1 MIDGG
6 GLSRALRAVHA
17 AGELTRSDL
26 CAATGLNRSSVAA
39 IVHELIERGVVEEGA
54 GSSGGVGRPSLVVRA
69 IPDSVA
75 VIGWDVRADSSS
87 AIVEGLGGR
96 ILHRWSKVHRRGS
109 TDPYEVAARIVA
121 GSSEIVEEMPDHLI
135 LVGIGCAIPG
145 IVDPIG
151 SVTISSAPAGSST
164 TGSSTSGSST
174 TGIVHRAPTLGWV
187 DTPFGV
193 IVSEA
198 IRERFG
204 SDLPVLLGNDANLG
218 AMAEWTRGAGRRSR
232 VMVFVSGDV
241 GIGGGVIIDG
251 QPLTGATG
259 FAGEIGHIRF
269 DPQGAACRCGARGC
283 WETVIGLTSIVSSAG
298 LDPLKAGIDDVLA
311 GASTGDRGCQ
321 AALVDAARA
330 VGQGLAPV
338 VNMVNPDTIV
348 LAGHLEVLLEHYRHT
363 ILEELRHT
371 LSRENTAIRVL
382 GPELGGDSIV
392 VGAAEFAFEYAL
404 ERPQRWLDSSEFL
417 RSE

>member
-1 MIDGG
+1 MIEGG
-6 GLSRALRAVHA
+6 GISRALRAVHA

-26 CAATGLNRSSVAA
+26 GAATGLNRSSVAT

-54 GSSGGVGRPSLVVRA
+54 GASGGVGRPSLMVRA
-69 IPDSVA
+69 IPDSLA
-75 VIGWDVRADSSS
+75 VIGWDVRADSTS

-96 ILHRWSKVHRRGS
+96 ILHRWTKAHRRGS
-109 TDPYEVAARIVA
+109 TDPYEVAARVVS
-121 GSSEIVEEMPDHLI
+121 GSSEIVEELPDHLI
-135 LVGIGCAIPG
+135 LVGIGCALPG

-151 SVTISSAPAGSST
+151 SLT
-164 TGSSTSGSST
+164 TGSSPD
-174 TGIVHRAPTLGWV
+174 GIVHRAPTLGWV

-193 IVSEA
+193 ILSEA
-198 IRERFG
+198 LHERFG
-204 SDLPVLLGNDANLG
+204 ADLPVLLGNDANLG
-218 AMAEWTRGAGRRSR
+218 AMAEWTRGAGRHSR

-241 GIGGGVIIDG
+241 GIGGGVIVDG
-251 QPLTGATG
+251 QPLIGATG

-269 DPQGAACRCGARGC
+269 DPQGSPCRCGARGC
-283 WETVIGLTSIVSSAG
+283 WETVIGLTTIVSAAG

-311 GASTGDRGCQ
+311 RASTGDHVCQ

-330 VGQGLAPV
+330 VGQGLASV

-348 LAGHLEVLLEHYRHT
+348 LAGHLHVLLDNYRHT

-371 LSRENTAIRVL
+371 LSRENTDIRIL
-382 GPELGGDSIV
+382 GPSLGTDSIV
-392 VGAAEFAFEYAL
+392 VGASELVFEYAL
-404 ERPQRWLDSSEFL
+404 DRPQRWLGSADFL